1 MKPEEFLT
9 KLTPERKFLLSAIHE
24 IILKKDKNVKA
35 EVEKMMGKEMIIY
48 KTSGVFKYGLSDAK
62 NYMSLHLMPIYGSAT
77 LHSKY
82 EKLLDKAKF
91 QKGCIN
97 FKNEKE
103 MPLSILKNLISD
115 CAKVDLVA
123 LIEKYRKE
131 KSLIKKM

>member
-1 MKPEEFLT
+1 MKPADFLT

-24 IILKKDKNVKA
+24 IILNKDKDVKA
-35 EVEKMMGKEMIIY
+35 EVEKMMGKEMITY

-62 NYMSLHLMPIYGSAT
+62 NNMSLHLMPIYCSVK

-97 FKNEKE
+97 FKNNKE
-103 MPLSILKNLISD
+103 MPLDILKNLISD
-115 CAKVDLVA
+115 CSKVDVVA
-123 LIEKYRKE
+123 VIEKYKKE
-131 KSLIKKM
+131 KSQIKKV